1 MTGTTIPDDSRA
13 LYSIENSRMLQL
25 FNWKTSTF
33 GQKLAIALD
42 DKQIDVL
49 DRLFQQGA
57 EEHTETV

>member
-25 FNWKTSTF
+25 FNGKTSTF